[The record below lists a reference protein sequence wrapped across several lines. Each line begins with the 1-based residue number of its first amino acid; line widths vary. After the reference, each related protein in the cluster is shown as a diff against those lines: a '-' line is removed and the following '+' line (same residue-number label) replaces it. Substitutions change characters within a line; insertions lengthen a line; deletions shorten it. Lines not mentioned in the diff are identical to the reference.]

1 MSAFIKKIF
10 SPLVMLNCLG
20 MILVVVLFFFG
31 TLAFIDFYTLHGEE
45 VEVPKITGVSEQIAY
60 SKLKALGLKAEVR
73 DTGYVHK
80 AAPFEVLEQSIK
92 PGTKIKPGRTIYL
105 TINSNGSKRIEL
117 PDLADNCSRR
127 EAEDKLKTLGFKL
140 GATEFII
147 GDPDWVYEVKVNG
160 KTVKAGTRIS
170 VDLPI
175 TLVVGKGGL
184 EDEYNGNDSLDYIF
198 NAPFETDEP
207 LEGEGTDAPQDH
219 AQPEEDYFGEE

>member
-45 VEVPKITGVSEQIAY
+45 VEVPKLTGVSEQIAY

-175 TLVVGKGGL
+175 TLVVGKGGY

-207 LEGEGTDAPQDH
+207 LEGEVTDAPQDN

>member
-1 MSAFIKKIF
+1 MSALIKKIF

-45 VEVPKITGVSEQIAY
+45 VEVPKLTGVSEQIAY

-184 EDEYNGNDSLDYIF
+184 EDEDNGNDSLDYIF

-207 LEGEGTDAPQDH
+207 LEGEVTDAPQDH

>member
-20 MILVVVLFFFG
+20 MVLVVVLFFFG

-198 NAPFETDEP
+198 NTPFETDEP
-207 LEGEGTDAPQDH
+207 LEGEVTDAPQDH

>member
-20 MILVVVLFFFG
+20 MVLVVILFFFG

-45 VEVPKITGVSEQIAY
+45 VEVPKLTGVSEQIAY

-207 LEGEGTDAPQDH
+207 LEGEVTDAPQDH

>member
-10 SPLVMLNCLG
+10 SPLVMINCLG

-45 VEVPKITGVSEQIAY
+45 VEVPKLTGVSEQIAY

-207 LEGEGTDAPQDH
+207 LEGEVTDAPQDH

>member
-1 MSAFIKKIF
+1 MSAVIKKIF

-31 TLAFIDFYTLHGEE
+31 ALAFIDFYTLHGEE

-207 LEGEGTDAPQDH
+207 LEGEVTDAPQDN

>member
-20 MILVVVLFFFG
+20 MVLVVVLFFFG

-45 VEVPKITGVSEQIAY
+45 VEVPKLTGVSEQIAY
-60 SKLKALGLKAEVR
+60 IKLKALGLKAEVR

-207 LEGEGTDAPQDH
+207 LEGEVTDAPQDH

>member
-31 TLAFIDFYTLHGEE
+31 ALAFIDFYTLHGEE
-45 VEVPKITGVSEQIAY
+45 VEVPKLTGVSEQIAY

-207 LEGEGTDAPQDH
+207 LEGEVTDAPQDH
-219 AQPEEDYFGEE
+219 AQPEEDYFGEQ

>member
-31 TLAFIDFYTLHGEE
+31 TLAFIDFYTLHVEE

-207 LEGEGTDAPQDH
+207 LEGEVTDAPQDH

>member
-207 LEGEGTDAPQDH
+207 LEGEVTDAPQDN
-219 AQPEEDYFGEE
+219 AQPEEDYFGEQ

>member
-1 MSAFIKKIF
+1 MSAVIKKIF

-20 MILVVVLFFFG
+20 MVLVVVLFFFG
-31 TLAFIDFYTLHGEE
+31 ALAFVDFYTLHGEE

-207 LEGEGTDAPQDH
+207 LEGEVTDAPQDH

>member
-31 TLAFIDFYTLHGEE
+31 ALAFIDFYTLHGEE
-45 VEVPKITGVSEQIAY
+45 VEVPKLTGVSEQIAY

-207 LEGEGTDAPQDH
+207 LEGEVTDAPQDH
-219 AQPEEDYFGEE
+219 AQPEEDYFGAE

>member
-20 MILVVVLFFFG
+20 MVLVVVLFFFG

-45 VEVPKITGVSEQIAY
+45 VEVPKLTGVSEQIAY

-105 TINSNGSKRIEL
+105 TINSNGSKRIEF

-207 LEGEGTDAPQDH
+207 LEGEVTDAPQDN

>member
-31 TLAFIDFYTLHGEE
+31 ALAFIDFYTLHGEE
-45 VEVPKITGVSEQIAY
+45 VEVPRLTGVSEQIAY

-207 LEGEGTDAPQDH
+207 LEGEVTDAPQDN

>member
-31 TLAFIDFYTLHGEE
+31 ALAFIDFYTLHGEE

-207 LEGEGTDAPQDH
+207 LEGEVTDAPQDH
-219 AQPEEDYFGEE
+219 AQPEEDYFGEQ

>member
-80 AAPFEVLEQSIK
+80 AAHFEVLEQSIK

-207 LEGEGTDAPQDH
+207 LEGEVTDAPQDH

>member
-31 TLAFIDFYTLHGEE
+31 ALAFIDFYTLHGEE

-207 LEGEGTDAPQDH
+207 LEGEVTDAPQDH

>member
-20 MILVVVLFFFG
+20 MVLVVVLFFFG

-207 LEGEGTDAPQDH
+207 LEGEVTDAPQDN

>member
-105 TINSNGSKRIEL
+105 TINSNGSKRLEL

-198 NAPFETDEP
+198 NTPFETDEP
-207 LEGEGTDAPQDH
+207 LEGEVTDAPQDH

>member
-45 VEVPKITGVSEQIAY
+45 VEVPKLTGVSEQIAY

-207 LEGEGTDAPQDH
+207 LEGEVTDAPQDN
-219 AQPEEDYFGEE
+219 AQPEEDYFGEQ

>member
-45 VEVPKITGVSEQIAY
+45 VEVPKLTGVSEQIAY

-92 PGTKIKPGRTIYL
+92 PGTKITPGRTIYL

-207 LEGEGTDAPQDH
+207 LEGEVTDAPQDH

>member
-45 VEVPKITGVSEQIAY
+45 VEVPRLTGVSEQIAY

-207 LEGEGTDAPQDH
+207 LEGEVTDAPQDN
-219 AQPEEDYFGEE
+219 AQSKEDYFGEE

>member
-1 MSAFIKKIF
+1 MSSFINKIF
-10 SPLVMLNCLG
+10 RPLVMLNCLG

-45 VEVPKITGVSEQIAY
+45 VEVPKLTGVSEQIAY

-207 LEGEGTDAPQDH
+207 LEGEVTDAPQDN

>member
-31 TLAFIDFYTLHGEE
+31 ALAFIDFYTLHGEE
-45 VEVPKITGVSEQIAY
+45 VEVPKLTGVSEQIAY

-105 TINSNGSKRIEL
+105 TINSNGSNRIEL

-160 KTVKAGTRIS
+160 KTVKAGPRIS

-207 LEGEGTDAPQDH
+207 LEGEVTDAPQDH

>member
-10 SPLVMLNCLG
+10 SPLVMLNCMG

-45 VEVPKITGVSEQIAY
+45 VEVPKLTGVSEQIAY

-207 LEGEGTDAPQDH
+207 LEGEVTDAPQDH

>member
-45 VEVPKITGVSEQIAY
+45 VEVPKLTGVSEQIAY

-170 VDLPI
+170 VDLPS

-207 LEGEGTDAPQDH
+207 LEGEVTDAPQDN

>member
-20 MILVVVLFFFG
+20 MVLVVVLFFFG

-45 VEVPKITGVSEQIAY
+45 VEVPKLTGVSEQIAY

-198 NAPFETDEP
+198 NTPFETDEP
-207 LEGEGTDAPQDH
+207 LEGEVTDAPQDN

>member
-45 VEVPKITGVSEQIAY
+45 VEVPKLTGVSEQTAY

-105 TINSNGSKRIEL
+105 TINSNGSKRIEP

-207 LEGEGTDAPQDH
+207 LEGEVTDAPQDH
-219 AQPEEDYFGEE
+219 AQPEEDYFGEQ

>member
-20 MILVVVLFFFG
+20 MVLVVVLFFFG

-45 VEVPKITGVSEQIAY
+45 VEVPRLTGVSEQIAY

-198 NAPFETDEP
+198 NTPFETDEP
-207 LEGEGTDAPQDH
+207 LEGEVTDAPQDH

>member
-20 MILVVVLFFFG
+20 MVLVVVLFFFG

-45 VEVPKITGVSEQIAY
+45 VEVPKLTGVSEQIAY

-207 LEGEGTDAPQDH
+207 LEGEVTDAPQDN
-219 AQPEEDYFGEE
+219 AQPEEDYVGEE

>member
-45 VEVPKITGVSEQIAY
+45 VEVPKLTGVSEQIAY

-80 AAPFEVLEQSIK
+80 AAPFEVLERSIK

-207 LEGEGTDAPQDH
+207 LEGEVTDAPQDH

>member
-20 MILVVVLFFFG
+20 MVLVVVLFFFG

-105 TINSNGSKRIEL
+105 TINSNGSNSRTSRTTAQDARRKTNSKRSDSNSE
-117 PDLADNCSRR
+117 PRSSSS
-127 EAEDKLKTLGFKL
+127 
-140 GATEFII
+140 
-147 GDPDWVYEVKVNG
+147 V
-160 KTVKAGTRIS
+160 TRTGS
-170 VDLPI
+170 MR
-175 TLVVGKGGL
+175 
-184 EDEYNGNDSLDYIF
+184 
-198 NAPFETDEP
+198 
-207 LEGEGTDAPQDH
+207 
-219 AQPEEDYFGEE
+219 

>member
-207 LEGEGTDAPQDH
+207 LEGEVTDAPQDH
-219 AQPEEDYFGEE
+219 AQPEEDYFGEQ

>member
-1 MSAFIKKIF
+1 MYMNA
-10 SPLVMLNCLG
+10 
-20 MILVVVLFFFG
+20 
-31 TLAFIDFYTLHGEE
+31 
-45 VEVPKITGVSEQIAY
+45 ITVNY
-60 SKLKALGLKAEVR
+60 AEVGDDHLPKSFGLVR
-73 DTGYVHK
+73 NSDLDNQTVYNSNIT
-80 AAPFEVLEQSIK
+80 EI

-207 LEGEGTDAPQDH
+207 LEGEVTDAPQDN

>member
-45 VEVPKITGVSEQIAY
+45 VEVPKLTGVSEQIAY

-80 AAPFEVLEQSIK
+80 AAPFEVLEESIK

-175 TLVVGKGGL
+175 TLVVGAGGM

-207 LEGEGTDAPQDH
+207 LEGEVTDAPQDH

>member
-20 MILVVVLFFFG
+20 MVLVVVLFFFG

-45 VEVPKITGVSEQIAY
+45 VEVPRLTGVSEQIAY

-207 LEGEGTDAPQDH
+207 LEGEVTDAPQDN

>member
-31 TLAFIDFYTLHGEE
+31 TLAFIDFYNLHGEE
-45 VEVPKITGVSEQIAY
+45 VEVPRLTGVSEQIAY

-207 LEGEGTDAPQDH
+207 LEGEVTDAPQDH

>member
-184 EDEYNGNDSLDYIF
+184 EDEYNGNDTLDYIF
-198 NAPFETDEP
+198 NTPFETDEP
-207 LEGEGTDAPQDH
+207 LEGEVTDAPQDH
-219 AQPEEDYFGEE
+219 AQPEEDYFGEQ

>member
-45 VEVPKITGVSEQIAY
+45 VEVPKLTGVSEQIAY

-80 AAPFEVLEQSIK
+80 ATPFEVLEQSIK

-207 LEGEGTDAPQDH
+207 LEGEVTDAPQDH